1 MYCPKCGTK
10 CEDTFLYCYKCGFRL
25 PTINESAP
33 DPTEEVIEIPVE
45 DVAVPTE
52 EAPAE
57 TAAELPIEEIQE
69 PTEEIA
75 VSPVVETPVPVETT
89 PSKPIPPAPKKGRLW
104 PPALALGIMMVL
116 GLALYFLFPANP
128 TESSKPVVGT
138 PWFSVIDGELFFD
151 ADLYDGSSE
160 LVIPDTIDGQT
171 VTVISK
177 DCFSG
182 CAGLTSIVLPDTLK
196 EIDDRAF
203 SFCSDLRGISIPE
216 GVTRIGNSA
225 FSGCSSLE
233 AIHLP
238 SSIEVIADR
247 ALFRCPKLVH
257 IFYDGKHEDWEGLYG
272 GSMPN
277 NTWVY
282 CEDGNFPYER
292 D

>member
-10 CEDTFLYCYKCGFRL
+10 CEDTFLYCYQCGFRL
-25 PTINESAP
+25 PVISEIQP
-33 DPTEEVIEIPVE
+33 VPTEEVIEEPAEDVVVPVE
-45 DVAVPTE
+45 EAVAADTAVE
-52 EAPAE
+52 EIE
-57 TAAELPIEEIQE
+57 EPIEEI
-69 PTEEIA
+69 I
-75 VSPVVETPVPVETT
+75 VSPPVETPVPVET
-89 PSKPIPPAPKKGRLW
+89 PPAKPIPAPPAPKKGRLW
-104 PPALALGIMMVL
+104 PPALVLGIMMAL
-116 GLALYFLFPANP
+116 GLALYFLFPINP
-128 TESSKPVVGT
+128 TDSKDPTVGT

-151 ADLYDGSSE
+151 ADLYDGGSE
-160 LVIPDTIDGQT
+160 LVIPETIDGQT
-171 VTVISK
+171 VTTISK

-203 SFCSDLRGISIPE
+203 SFCADLRGISIPH
-216 GVTRIGNSA
+216 GVIRIGNSA

-238 SSIEVIADR
+238 SSVEIIADR

-257 IFYDGKHEDWEGLYG
+257 IFYDGNHEDWEKLYT

-282 CEDGNFPYER
+282 CEDGNFPYTR
-292 D
+292 N